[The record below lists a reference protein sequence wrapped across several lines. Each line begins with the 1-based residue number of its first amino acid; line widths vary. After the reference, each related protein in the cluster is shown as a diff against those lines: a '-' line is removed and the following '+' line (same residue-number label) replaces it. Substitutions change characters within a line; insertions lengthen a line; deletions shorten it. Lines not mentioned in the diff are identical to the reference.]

1 MSSNRARAVRPD
13 RSEYAEYYHTYV
25 SKVPDGDIVESLAAQ
40 GAEFVARIESF
51 PEERGDHRYAEG
63 KWSVK
68 EVIGHLVDT
77 ERVMGYR
84 ALAFARG
91 DTTPLPGIDQDVYV
105 GGGNFA
111 DRTLPD
117 LAAEFEALR
126 VSHLNLFAS
135 FDDTIW
141 MRAGTASDCGFT
153 TRAVAWIMAGHVTHH
168 AAVLTERYL

>member
-1 MSSNRARAVRPD
+1 MTRPERD
-13 RSEYAEYYHTYV
+13 EYADYYDLYV
-25 SKVPDGDIVESLAAQ
+25 SQVPDGDIVETLAAQ
-40 GAEFVARIESF
+40 GAEFAAMIEAI
-51 PEERGDHRYAEG
+51 PEERGDHRYADG

-91 DTTPLPGIDQDVYV
+91 DRTPLPGIDQDVYV
-105 GGGNFA
+105 GGANFA
-111 DRTLPD
+111 DRSIAD

-135 FDDTIW
+135 FDDEIW
-141 MRAGTASDCGFT
+141 MRRGTASECVFS
-153 TRAVAWIMAGHVTHH
+153 TRAVAWIMAGHVAHH
-168 AAVLTERYL
+168 AAILTERYL